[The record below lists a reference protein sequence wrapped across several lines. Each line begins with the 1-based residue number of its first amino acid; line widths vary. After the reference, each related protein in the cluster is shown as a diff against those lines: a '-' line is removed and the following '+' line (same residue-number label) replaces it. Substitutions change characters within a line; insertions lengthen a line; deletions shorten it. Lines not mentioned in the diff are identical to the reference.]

1 MPRKHKREQDFKS
14 QGEWTL
20 SDFRQ
25 IRTENMN
32 QGYAVLVR
40 GQDVEIPSRFQEVF
54 SEFSNHHC

>member
-1 MPRKHKREQDFKS
+1 MPRKHNREQDFKS

-40 GQDVEIPSRFQEVF
+40 GQDVEIPSRFQEVP
-54 SEFSNHHC
+54 